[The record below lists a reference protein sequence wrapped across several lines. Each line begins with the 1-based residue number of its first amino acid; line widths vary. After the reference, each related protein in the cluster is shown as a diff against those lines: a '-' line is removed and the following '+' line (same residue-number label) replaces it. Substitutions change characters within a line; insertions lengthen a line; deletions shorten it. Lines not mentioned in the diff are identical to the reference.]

1 MRLGANVLCSAS
13 FVTLCAYTALEE
25 QPVAGRLHESP
36 ADLAARI
43 AAGVE
48 GLATFDAEPGSTS
61 FVAATTLHY
70 VLVAYTY
77 LTLQIQTL
85 FRVCEDV
92 SLEEDREAIYDQL
105 IHPLQTGQVC
115 RSFPFF
121 SCAPVPWHAPWVP
134 CAIAVI

>member
-1 MRLGANVLCSAS
+1 MRLGATVLCSAS

-25 QPVAGRLHESP
+25 QPVAGRLRESP

-48 GLATFDAEPGSTS
+48 GLATFDAELGSTS
-61 FVAATTLHY
+61 FVAATTLHF
-70 VLVAYTY
+70 VRLAYTW
-77 LTLQIQTL
+77 LTLRIQTL
-85 FRVCEDV
+85 FRVCGDV
-92 SLEEDREAIYDQL
+92 SLEEDKVAIYDEL
-105 IHPLQTGQVC
+105 ILPLQTGQVR

-134 CAIAVI
+134 CAIGVI